1 MVLWG
6 IFLYLLLSL
15 VIITSVSRNLHLF
28 LCCYDSFHCMNGGVC
43 HVICLLT
50 GTSGSWTWRGISCR
64 LCLVVPCCSIC
75 STSMSK
81 ITSCTPC
88 SGKNTPRISLRY
100 LNLYNLNLY
109 DWLLCISLRYPN
121 LYNLLLCMLG
131 ILCSFT
137 ISFIFYNILSLTNSF
152 IFYIRFAHS
161 PLVPCS
167 I

>member
-1 MVLWG
+1 MYTLLGMFQIVCLAEAHSSGHLLQQADLHPEWDSQHEVWQNINPYFSMVLWG

-100 LNLYNLNLY
+100 LNLYNLTLY
-109 DWLLCISLRYPN
+109 D
-121 LYNLLLCMLG
+121 
-131 ILCSFT
+131 
-137 ISFIFYNILSLTNSF
+137 
-152 IFYIRFAHS
+152 
-161 PLVPCS
+161 
-167 I
+167 